1 MDKDELIE
9 EARKYGIKAPEETDC
24 PDCLGTGKTFV
35 DTGDQPLCTC
45 VYGDR
50 RRLADDIR

>member
-1 MDKDELIE
+1 MDKHELIE
-9 EARKYGIKAPEETDC
+9 EARKYGIKEPEETDC